1 MIETCSYDV
10 AKMSFS
16 LDLFAFKWNLW
27 SRIIELCF
35 PQVSASFDAFLLLL
49 LCIVDYSI
57 KAICVF
63 FYSGTKVTQAA
74 LLEQFVCCEM

>member
-27 SRIIELCF
+27 SRIIEFLS
-35 PQVSASFDAFLLLL
+35 QVPASFDAFLLLL

-63 FYSGTKVTQAA
+63 FYWGAKVTQAA